1 MDALS
6 DNYVRY
12 YKLQSGGRLPVFYG
26 QDGQGVGDVLKGA
39 IGKIMPYVFPVV
51 KGSVN
56 DFLDTTEKLLAEG
69 KSGKE
74 IFKSAMKAG
83 FKGGMTS
90 AKDKFLEKIGLPA
103 PESASE
109 SAQVGSGRKRKRRST
124 KRKGGKRRKTS
135 KRPKVYKRPKRKG
148 GKRKGKGRKLAFKT
162 NF

>member
-1 MDALS
+1 
-6 DNYVRY
+6 
-12 YKLQSGGRLPVFYG
+12 
-26 QDGQGVGDVLKGA
+26 
-39 IGKIMPYVFPVV
+39 MPYWLYMNIL
-51 KGSVN
+51 SVN

-90 AKDKFLEKIGLPA
+90 AKDKFLENIGLP
-103 PESASE
+103 ESGTE

-135 KRPKVYKRPKRKG
+135 KRPKVYNQPNRKG
-148 GKRKGKGRKLAFKT
+148 VKRNGKGRKLAFKT